1 MPESSIE
8 SMTELLGANYD
19 ILTQNGETV
28 VVEKSFGLAPNQNDD
43 VTETDEREEKLR
55 PKPDKT
61 FDDYVFQFYIGSL
74 TVVGLFILFR
84 MIQKSR

>member
-1 MPESSIE
+1 
-8 SMTELLGANYD
+8 MTELLGSNYD
-19 ILTQNGETV
+19 ILTQNGEPV
-28 VVEKSFGLAPNQNDD
+28 VVEKSIGLAPNQNDD
-43 VTETDEREEKLR
+43 TTEIDEREENPR
-55 PKPDKT
+55 PKLDKT

>member
-8 SMTELLGANYD
+8 SMTELLGSNYD
-19 ILTQNGETV
+19 ILTQNGEPV
-28 VVEKSFGLAPNQNDD
+28 VVEKSFGLAPNQNDNAP
-43 VTETDEREEKLR
+43 ETEEKQTQKR
-55 PKPDKT
+55 DKT

>member
-1 MPESSIE
+1 MQSSSSLE
-8 SMTELLGANYD
+8 FTTELLVSNYETF
-19 ILTQNGETV
+19 TQNGELIIL
-28 VVEKSFGLAPNQNDD
+28 EKSLGSEDLASSQTQDEPTPNHQPQ
-43 VTETDEREEKLR
+43 E
-55 PKPDKT
+55 KT

>member
-19 ILTQNGETV
+19 ILTQNGEPV
-28 VVEKSFGLAPNQNDD
+28 VVEKSFDLAPNQNHNA
-43 VTETDEREEKLR
+43 TETEEKQIHPR
-55 PKPDKT
+55 DKT